1 MGFMVGSC
9 SFSQGFWFFYLLGR
23 EFATLCY
30 AVSVCLSVFLIV
42 SSSVRLFFCLFVSL
56 AEINVRLERTSL
68 ICFVGLF
75 CCCLSLELMCFNHT
89 YLRCLEV

>member
-42 SSSVRLFFCLFVSL
+42 SSSVRLFFLSVCFFGRDKREVG
-56 AEINVRLERTSL
+56 ANL
-68 ICFVGLF
+68 IDLF
-75 CCCLSLELMCFNHT
+75 CWFILLLCKSRASVF
-89 YLRCLEV
+89 